1 MDGWPCLVDIQTP
14 AQRITGTHGPWRVW
28 PGLMTEGACGWGGGL
43 QSPRWGQG
51 RGKQDPTLDTHRPG
65 FQVAVVSLGRPLR
78 SCSSLAVAQPRAQS
92 PRLRRPEG

>member
-1 MDGWPCLVDIQTP
+1 MWPCLVDTQTP
-14 AQRITGTHGPWRVW
+14 ARRITGTRSPRRVW
-28 PGLMTEGACGWGGGL
+28 PGLMTEGACGGRGGL

-51 RGKQDPTLDTHRPG
+51 RGKQDPTLDTHRPV
-65 FQVAVVSLGRPLR
+65 QVAVISLGLPLR